1 MQQHSRKR
9 SAHTPQAVRAA
20 LLPAAHQSRA
30 LQSLLHPGIAE
41 LNAMLLLQFLV
52 KMAHVEIEILL
63 PIQPQDLLRR
73 LQRYPPRTGPATTAI
88 PQSVIPPLLIAAVPT
103 PHLPLADADNLR
115 PLPPRDALG
124 HRSQN
129 HFLYFHRPPPAHAP
143 RRSHAVLRLVFL
155 HRAASLKRTFHVLI

>member
-88 PQSVIPPLLIAAVPT
+88 PQSVIPPLLIAAVAT
-103 PHLPLADADNLR
+103 PPLPLPASHKT
-115 PLPPRDALG
+115 PPPPPRDSL
-124 HRSQN
+124 S
-129 HFLYFHRPPPAHAP
+129 PPSPKHP
-143 RRSHAVLRLVFL
+143 P
-155 HRAASLKRTFHVLI
+155 

>member
-88 PQSVIPPLLIAAVPT
+88 PQSVIPPLLIAAGPT
-103 PHLPLADADNLR
+103 PPLTLAAVDNLR
-115 PLPPRDALG
+115 RLPPGD
-124 HRSQN
+124 
-129 HFLYFHRPPPAHAP
+129 AP
-143 RRSHAVLRLVFL
+143 RPSAPNHLPSFPRPL
-155 HRAASLKRTFHVLI
+155 